1 MSHLLQIQSGHKHQ
15 ESTSVKIHISS
26 FFTSVRVRVR
36 VRFISNF
43 KVALAGLSK
52 IFLWKVFVIIL
63 SIRIHPLESKEGW
76 GLNPLRS
83 SPLQLQSQSMVCMCD
98 RPHRPDVCGEGS
110 PHPMVRLRRNIAC
123 WGLPR
128 PMVRLRRKLALEV
141 SHTPWLDLGGMG
153 ISRGWG

>member
-1 MSHLLQIQSGHKHQ
+1 M
-15 ESTSVKIHISS
+15 
-26 FFTSVRVRVR
+26 
-36 VRFISNF
+36 
-43 KVALAGLSK
+43 
-52 IFLWKVFVIIL
+52 FVIIL
-63 SIRIHPLESKEGW
+63 FIRIHPLESKEGW
-76 GLNPLRS
+76 GLNPLMI
-83 SPLQLQSQSMVCMCD
+83 SPLQLQSQGMVCMCD
-98 RPHRPDVCGEGS
+98 GPRRPDVCGEGS